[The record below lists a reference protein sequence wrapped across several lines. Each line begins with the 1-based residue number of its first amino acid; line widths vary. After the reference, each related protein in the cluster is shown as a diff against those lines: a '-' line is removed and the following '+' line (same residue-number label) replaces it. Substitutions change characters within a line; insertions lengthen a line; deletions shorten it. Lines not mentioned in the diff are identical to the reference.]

1 MGGRWLIFWLGI
13 LCWIIVPV
21 SWLAGDRRMAREAFA
36 KFSTYNT
43 SPDGLSLAHGYL
55 REKRGVTKVNRL
67 MRAIDLAHVKPG
79 ATVFRVG
86 PYSDSLD
93 AFFEQLEEEA
103 DRAEKEESEKPADGK
118 ETENTGQKK
127 KPAAEKKPEDEE
139 PETRNIFP
147 LLTDEEEHWLR
158 QGGRL
163 VLGLDGP
170 YGTLQTHDAPCTD
183 LHQVFPGHAFPAVEP
198 ARCRALDGAS
208 LQHFHSVL
216 LNGIEPVLA
225 RSRVGRGEVLAF
237 ALPEVFSNE
246 QLSKAG
252 HLALLDRLAGAGR
265 PVYFDETIHGAWT
278 ESSILDLLVEWGL
291 GWALILF
298 LATAFLALWRRGPRL
313 GVADRSDR
321 DDRSDAI
328 DLVDALG
335 TLYDRSLDRESALRL
350 YFQALTRAFH
360 ARTGLTGEA
369 LERAVRE
376 KTSGYDP
383 SPRLNDISRDEFHRN
398 LRILNGAYEWVI
410 HGHTS

>member
-1 MGGRWLIFWLGI
+1 MRGRWLVFWLGV
-13 LCWIIVPV
+13 LCWVIVPV
-21 SWLAGDRRMAREAFA
+21 AWLAGDRRMAREAFA

-67 MRAIDLAHVKPG
+67 MRAIDMAHVKPT

-86 PYSDSLD
+86 PYVDSLD
-93 AFFEQLEEEA
+93 AILHQLEEENA
-103 DRAEKEESEKPADGK
+103 DQADEEESKEPTDNQGKGNSDQKKSESKNKPEKEEPK
-118 ETENTGQKK
+118 
-127 KPAAEKKPEDEE
+127 
-139 PETRNIFP
+139 TRDVFP
-147 LLTDEEEHWLR
+147 LLTHEEEHWLR

-163 VLGLDGP
+163 VLALDGP
-170 YGTLQTHDAPCTD
+170 YGTLTTHDAPCND
-183 LHQVFPGHAFPAVEP
+183 IHQVFPGRAIPVVEP
-198 ARCRALDGAS
+198 ATCRGLGGSS

-216 LNGIEPVLA
+216 LNGIEPVLV

-237 ALPEVFSNE
+237 SLPEVFSNE

-252 HLALLDRLAGAGR
+252 HLALLDRLAGTGR

-278 ESSILDLLVEWGL
+278 ESSIMDLLLEWGL

-298 LATAFLALWRRGPRL
+298 LATALLAFWRRGPRL
-313 GVADRSDR
+313 GVADRPDR

-335 TLYDRSLDRESALRL
+335 TLYDRSLDRESTLRL
-350 YFQALTRAFH
+350 YFQALTRAAH

-376 KTSGYDP
+376 RTSGYDP
-383 SPRLNDISRDEFHRN
+383 SPRLNDISRDEFQRN

>member
-1 MGGRWLIFWLGI
+1 MRGRWLVFWLGV
-13 LCWIIVPV
+13 LCWVIVPV
-21 SWLAGDRRMAREAFA
+21 AWLAGDRRMAREAFA

-67 MRAIDLAHVKPG
+67 MRAVDMAHVKPG

-86 PYSDSLD
+86 PYADSLD
-93 AFFEQLEEEA
+93 AFLEQLEEEA
-103 DRAEKEESEKPADGK
+103 DRAEKEESEKPADNQK
-118 ETENTGQKK
+118 TDTEQKK
-127 KPAAEKKPEDEE
+127 KAPEKKPAEEE
-139 PETRNIFP
+139 PETRDIFP
-147 LLTDEEEHWLR
+147 LLSDEEEHWLR

-163 VLGLDGP
+163 VLALDGP
-170 YGTLQTHDAPCTD
+170 YGTLQTHDAPCTEQ
-183 LHQVFPGHAFPAVEP
+183 HQVFPGLAFPAVEP
-198 ARCRALDGAS
+198 ATCRALSGSA

-216 LNGIEPVLA
+216 LNGTEPVLA

-252 HLALLDRLAGAGR
+252 HLTLLDRLAGPGR
-265 PVYFDETIHGAWT
+265 PVYFDETIHGAWA
-278 ESSILDLLVEWGL
+278 ESSVLDLLVEWGL
-291 GWALILF
+291 GLAILLF
-298 LATAFLALWRRGPRL
+298 LGTAFLALWRRGPRL
-313 GVADRSDR
+313 GIADRSDR

-369 LERAVRE
+369 LDRAVRE

-383 SPRLNDISRDEFHRN
+383 SPRLNDISRDEFQRN

-410 HGHTS
+410 HGHSS